1 LTAAAD
7 QQPTFVHGRA
17 VFDPVR
23 GAFEPG
29 VGLLVEAG
37 RIVAVGTA
45 GNVRPA
51 GTATVDLGDAVLVP
65 GFVDAHDHITIGPGE
80 GGQHEQ
86 LQAAPAWQ
94 AVRGVD
100 NLRRMLASGVTTARI
115 MAEEHD
121 VDFEFKA
128 AVERGEVIGPRL
140 RVPGRGLSPPGKHG
154 SAVAGVSGG
163 AELRAAVRRNAEMGA
178 DHIKIFTTGG
188 VSLSDSDYSGEE
200 IAEIVAEAA
209 AAGLTVAAHA
219 HGVPGVDLAVG
230 NGVRSI
236 EHGALLTE
244 QDVRGIAE
252 ADAWL
257 VLTNTIL
264 FHPAGIEGG
273 DAREPAILAKVREA
287 RAAMERTAELVRAA
301 GIKVALGTDSMH
313 GLFGHELQWL
323 VEHGWSPAEAL
334 TAATLH
340 GALVAGADDAG
351 TLAPGRRADFVA
363 LGRNPIDDIT
373 AVHDVRAVFSA
384 GHQVV
389 DARGYCR
396 PRPAAADGDR
406 P

>member
-1 LTAAAD
+1 
-7 QQPTFVHGRA
+7 
-17 VFDPVR
+17 
-23 GAFEPG
+23 
-29 VGLLVEAG
+29 
-37 RIVAVGTA
+37 
-45 GNVRPA
+45 
-51 GTATVDLGDAVLVP
+51 
-65 GFVDAHDHITIGPGE
+65 
-80 GGQHEQ
+80 
-86 LQAAPAWQ
+86 
-94 AVRGVD
+94 
-100 NLRRMLASGVTTARI
+100 
-115 MAEEHD
+115 
-121 VDFEFKA
+121 
-128 AVERGEVIGPRL
+128 
-140 RVPGRGLSPPGKHG
+140 
-154 SAVAGVSGG
+154 
-163 AELRAAVRRNAEMGA
+163 
-178 DHIKIFTTGG
+178 
-188 VSLSDSDYSGEE
+188 
-200 IAEIVAEAA
+200 
-209 AAGLTVAAHA
+209 VAAHA
-219 HGVPGVDLAVG
+219 HGGPGVDLAVG

-301 GIKVALGTDSMH
+301 GIKVALGADSMH

-396 PRPAAADGDR
+396 PRPAAADGAR